1 MSPGPYT
8 GKPCEDAKLSDG
20 VKNVEIAEDR
30 AEYDID
36 EAEPVAIEPWSLPKL
51 RVQPKELCAERR
63 DFCFQRFIVRR
74 RVEPCNVVQ
83 DSRSK
88 FNPGT
93 VAGAIE
99 SVVRMKRVGLCILK
113 IFEDNRRFEN
123 RRPVHN
129 QDRRLAQRRYGKKP
143 VGLVRKID
151 VSSLERDTFLS
162 ERDRRALHIWA
173 ERMANEVEAH
183 VVSPAI
189 CTLPGAKEGL
199 RAKRPSPRSP
209 CTMASSVR

>member
-1 MSPGPYT
+1 MKQKT
-8 GKPCEDAKLSDG
+8 DAYID
-20 VKNVEIAEDR
+20 AET
-30 AEYDID
+30 
-36 EAEPVAIEPWSLPKL
+36 L
-51 RVQPKELCAERR
+51 RERER
-63 DFCFQRFIVRR
+63 HLLLLAFKMLTQVCM
-74 RVEPCNVVQ
+74 

-99 SVVRMKRVGLCILK
+99 SVVRMKCVGLCILK

-173 ERMANEVEAH
+173 GRIVR
-183 VVSPAI
+183 
-189 CTLPGAKEGL
+189 
-199 RAKRPSPRSP
+199 RAQQL
-209 CTMASSVR
+209 SSEI